1 MLGNHRP
8 SAPDDDITVTTDYDR
23 THIIP
28 IEIEG
33 AAASLPA
40 AEEVR
45 SPARA
50 HDPKRKNR
58 YIWIAVITTAVMI
71 IIIANLAGRDKG
83 SKSNS
88 ALPGFPDPEKAVQD
102 AKKRPRPSL
111 ESVIAYLTQENVS
124 NPSLFQNKSSWQY
137 MAARFMAETDGANL
151 AIPTIDSRVLDEG
164 YYFVFRYVM
173 IVFYYAMQGNDWTIN
188 PGSGYGTGFLTPYDA
203 CYWFEPILKIG
214 VWCVI
219 DERDGTIIPLG
230 LLLRTSWRVLALDDT
245 CQSCNSLT
253 LVFRYNGRQ

>member
-23 THIIP
+23 NHVIP

-45 SPARA
+45 SSLTTRA
-50 HDPKRKNR
+50 HDSKRKNR
-58 YIWIAVITTAVMI
+58 YIWIAVITTAIMVI
-71 IIIANLAGRDKG
+71 FIASLSGRDKG
-83 SKSNS
+83 NKSKS
-88 ALPGFPDPEKAVQD
+88 ALPGFPDPEKAVQE

-111 ESVIAYLTQENVS
+111 ESVIAYLTRENVS
-124 NPSLFQNKSSWQY
+124 NPSLFQNKSSLQY

-151 AIPTIDSRVLDEG
+151 PIPTIDSRKLDEG

-173 IVFYYAMQGNDWTIN
+173 IVFYYAMQGNDWTLN

-219 DERDGTIIPLG
+219 DEQDGTIIPLG
-230 LLLRTSWRVLALDDT
+230 LFMRTSRRV
-245 CQSCNSLT
+245 C
-253 LVFRYNGRQ
+253 V